1 MLEREL
7 GAHGAVASSCAAR
20 AASRTTSV
28 GVFVWVNSEASR
40 CTRHHRR
47 VIRALCAR
55 VRDARITR
63 ARRTTATMMTGRVA
77 ARATTTRASATPEPR
92 RNDRKKGEA
101 PTTRRGRKGRAK
113 TQEFAEDDGRR
124 TREFD
129 EAMARVGARADAR
142 ANAEETTTT
151 TVGASFDEKLEAVRA
166 DAAKK
171 RREGARGTS
180 GASGTFDMD
189 AKVSF
194 GGGGAAKPAGPMAN
208 YMDEERGATASED
221 EDGNQTLVRVVSFLA
236 ACALV
241 VVFIPSDLTFQAA
254 IPQGKGG
261 LSDSVKEE
269 VQKQA
274 DAVVEALSAAP
285 EDADKLRQAAQSF
298 LALDDYPKA
307 LPYLER
313 LVAVDPTN
321 EENVSALAET
331 WIADGQPRRA
341 VEAFRSIIDADVLG
355 KGQQTAPSPSFLRGF
370 LDALGKDGRNGLA
383 LDYAKTFSKKGWVD
397 EVDGRLLEA
406 RVQSAWKGHGKDA
419 EIAYEAVITEHPEDF
434 RGYLAQGVFFRTV
447 GKPDAAEDAFRKA
460 KSLAPSDTASVVN
473 QVIAASKASKR

>member
-1 MLEREL
+1 MQT
-7 GAHGAVASSCAAR
+7 SSSTRYPRAR
-20 AASRTTSV
+20 
-28 GVFVWVNSEASR
+28 
-40 CTRHHRR
+40 
-47 VIRALCAR
+47 AR
-55 VRDARITR
+55 VRDARAAR

-92 RNDRKKGEA
+92 RNDRKKGKA
-101 PTTRRGRKGRAK
+101 PTTRRGRKGRAR

-355 KGQQTAPSPSFLRGF
+355 KGQQTSPSPSFLRGF

>member
-1 MLEREL
+1 
-7 GAHGAVASSCAAR
+7 
-20 AASRTTSV
+20 
-28 GVFVWVNSEASR
+28 
-40 CTRHHRR
+40 
-47 VIRALCAR
+47 
-55 VRDARITR
+55 
-63 ARRTTATMMTGRVA
+63 
-77 ARATTTRASATPEPR
+77 
-92 RNDRKKGEA
+92 
-101 PTTRRGRKGRAK
+101 
-113 TQEFAEDDGRR
+113 
-124 TREFD
+124 
-129 EAMARVGARADAR
+129 MARVGARADAR
-142 ANAEETTTT
+142 ARAEATTTT
-151 TVGASFDEKLEAVRA
+151 TTGASFDEKLEAVRA
-166 DAAKK
+166 DARKK
-171 RREGARGTS
+171 RLETPRGTG

-208 YMDEERGATASED
+208 YMDEERAATASED

-236 ACALV
+236 ACALL

-261 LSDSVKEE
+261 LSESVKEE

-341 VEAFRSIIDADVLG
+341 VEAFRTIIDADVLG
-355 KGQQTAPSPSFLRGF
+355 KGQTAPSPSFLRGF

-419 EIAYEAVITEHPEDF
+419 EIAYEAVIAEHPEDF
-434 RGYLAQGVFFRTV
+434 RGYLAQGVFFPNRRQAGRRRRRVSQSQIV
-447 GKPDAAEDAFRKA
+447 GAERHRERRQ
-460 KSLAPSDTASVVN
+460 PSHRRVQGIEALTPHVVFPLITPHSSVSFIPRPRSIHRVASVAPRPCLISNFSLELSIDRTRAHRVTPRRARRPARRPAVTQCTSRAPRCLPRRDRARVRSTAPN
-473 QVIAASKASKR
+473 NARSRAHSKSSMRT

>member
-1 MLEREL
+1 MC
-7 GAHGAVASSCAAR
+7 GVAR
-20 AASRTTSV
+20 AATRGARDGCV
-28 GVFVWVNSEASR
+28 GAARE
-40 CTRHHRR
+40 CR
-47 VIRALCAR
+47 VSDTARALSAR
-55 VRDARITR
+55 ERATRDARDTR
-63 ARRTTATMMTGRVA
+63 ARGRRENMLRARPGRDVATTRT
-77 ARATTTRASATPEPR
+77 RATVEPR
-92 RNDRKKGEA
+92 GNDRKKA
-101 PTTRRGRKGRAK
+101 PATTRKARRRKGRAK
-113 TQEFAEDDGRR
+113 TQEFAEDEGRR

-129 EAMARVGARADAR
+129 AAMRA
-142 ANAEETTTT
+142 
-151 TVGASFDEKLEAVRA
+151 
-166 DAAKK
+166 AAKEK
-171 RREGARGTS
+171 KLASGAQAR
-180 GASGTFDMD
+180 ASGTFDMD
-189 AKVSF
+189 AKVRF
-194 GGGGAAKPAGPMAN
+194 GDGGAAKPAGPMAN
-208 YMDEERGATASED
+208 YMDEERAATASED
-221 EDGNQTLVRVVSFLA
+221 EEGNQTLVRVVSFLA
-236 ACALV
+236 ACALL

-261 LSDSVKEE
+261 LSESVKEE

-274 DAVVEALSAAP
+274 DAVVEALSSSP

-341 VEAFRSIIDADVLG
+341 VEAFRGIIDADVLG
-355 KGQQTAPSPSFLRGF
+355 KGQGQTAPSPSFLRGF

-406 RVQSAWKGHGKDA
+406 RVYSAWKGHGKDA
-419 EIAYEAVITEHPEDF
+419 ESAYDAVITQHPEDF

>member
-1 MLEREL
+1 M
-7 GAHGAVASSCAAR
+7 
-20 AASRTTSV
+20 
-28 GVFVWVNSEASR
+28 
-40 CTRHHRR
+40 RR
-47 VIRALCAR
+47 VATVERSRRGVVVGKQCAR
-55 VRDARITR
+55 GFIGVATSRYPRATARRRDARDR
-63 ARRTTATMMTGRVA
+63 AT
-77 ARATTTRASATPEPR
+77 RATTRATTMRATTRATAARASATPARR
-92 RNDRKKGEA
+92 RNDRKA
-101 PTTRRGRKGRAK
+101 RAATTARARRKRRAR
-113 TQEFAEDDGRR
+113 TQEFAEDEDRR
-124 TREFD
+124 AREFD

-142 ANAEETTTT
+142 ARAEATTTT
-151 TVGASFDEKLEAVRA
+151 TTGASFDEKLEAVRA
-166 DAAKK
+166 DARKK
-171 RREGARGTS
+171 RLETPRGTG

-208 YMDEERGATASED
+208 YMDEERAATASED

-236 ACALV
+236 ACALL

-261 LSDSVKEE
+261 LSESVKEE

-341 VEAFRSIIDADVLG
+341 VEAFRTIIDADVLG
-355 KGQQTAPSPSFLRGF
+355 KGQTAPSPSFLRGF

-419 EIAYEAVITEHPEDF
+419 EIAYEAVIAEHPEDF

-460 KSLAPSDTASVVN
+460 KSLAPNDTASVVN